1 MQAQVVRVPVA
12 PMYMINA
19 YLVIGEDGVVIV
31 DTGLP
36 GSAPRFE
43 QALARHGKRFAD
55 VRLIVVTHAHVDHA
69 GAAARLRELTGA
81 PVLAHRADRP
91 FYTREREVHYCPT
104 GLFGRLFK
112 ASGLANADY
121 EGFDADIELSD
132 DDAFPLHRFG
142 VAGTVRHTPGHTGGS
157 LSVEL
162 ESRDML
168 VSDLVASG
176 ILLGGIMLHDRPK
189 RPPFEDDPALVAR
202 HLSGLLAAGGERFH
216 IGHGRMLQAERIT
229 RHIRALERL

>member
-1 MQAQVVRVPVA
+1 MQAHVVRVPIA
-12 PMYMINA
+12 PMHMINA
-19 YLVIGEDGVVIV
+19 YLVIGGDGVVVV

-36 GSAPRFE
+36 GSAPRFQ
-43 QALARHGKRFAD
+43 QALARHGRRFED

-69 GAAARLRELTGA
+69 GAAARLRQLTGA
-81 PVLAHRADRP
+81 PILAHRADRP
-91 FYTREREVHYCPT
+91 FYTRERPVHYCPT

-121 EGFDADIELSD
+121 EGFEADIELTDGDSLS
-132 DDAFPLHRFG
+132 LHRFG

-157 LSVEL
+157 LTVEL

-176 ILLGGIMLHDRPK
+176 ILLGGIVLLDRPK
-189 RPPFEDDPALVAR
+189 RPPFEDDPALVAEQ
-202 HLSGLLAAGGERFH
+202 LSALLADGGERFH
-216 IGHGRMLQAERIT
+216 IGHGRTLTADSVARHVRMLQ
-229 RHIRALERL
+229 RL